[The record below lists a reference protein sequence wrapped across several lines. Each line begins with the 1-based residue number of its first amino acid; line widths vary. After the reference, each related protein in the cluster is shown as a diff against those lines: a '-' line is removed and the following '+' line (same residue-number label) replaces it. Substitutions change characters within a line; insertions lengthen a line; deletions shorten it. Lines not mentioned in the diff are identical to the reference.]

1 MAITAKAV
9 SELREKTGVGMMECK
24 KALTESNGDFDEA
37 IKILRERGLAVAAK
51 KASRIA
57 AEGIVDIL
65 YCEDCKTAAMIE
77 VNIETDFAAK
87 NEIFQEFVKGCL
99 KAILKEKPADVEELL
114 AKPFNGELT
123 VDAMLKEKVL
133 QIGENI
139 SVRRFVTVSGALNT
153 YIHNKGT
160 IGVIVA
166 VNADDIAAADG
177 GLKEVTKNVAL
188 QIASMNPV
196 YVNKDEVPASA
207 IEEEREIV
215 TNQIKNDPANE
226 KKPANVLEKMIEGK
240 VGKYYETYCLLEQDY
255 VKDEKMTV
263 GEYIQAYAKQIG
275 ASVGV
280 DKFYRFEKGEGLQ
293 KREENYAEEIAKL
306 AGGAK

>member
-9 SELREKTGVGMMECK
+9 AELREKTGVGMMECK
-24 KALTESNGDFDEA
+24 KALTEANGDFDEA

-65 YCEDCKTAAMIE
+65 YCEECRTAAMIE

-87 NEIFQEFVKGCL
+87 NEIFKELVKGFL
-99 KAILKEKPADVEELL
+99 KVILKEKPADVADLL
-114 AKPFNGELT
+114 TKPFSDGVT
-123 VDAMLKEKVL
+123 VDSMLKEKIM
-133 QIGENI
+133 QIGENMSI
-139 SVRRFVTVSGALNT
+139 RRFIIVEGILST
-153 YIHNKGT
+153 YIHGGGT

-166 VNADDIAAADG
+166 VNADGTAVADG
-177 GLKEVTKNVAL
+177 GFDEFKKNLAL
-188 QIASMNPV
+188 QIASMNPS
-196 YVNKDEVPASA
+196 YVAKEDVPASV
-207 IEEEREIV
+207 IDEEREIT
-215 TNQIKNDPANE
+215 TNLVKNDPDNA

-240 VGKYYETYCLLEQDY
+240 VSKYYKDNCLLEQDY
-255 VKDEKMTV
+255 VKEEKMTV
-263 GEYIQAYAKQIG
+263 GGYVQAYAKQTG
-275 ASVGV
+275 ASVSV